1 MHAGGGGGAVLAAAA
16 VSAPLG
22 WLLVGCQHTV
32 VLVPHELQCRW
43 PGRGGG
49 GAVRPHRHKHSTHV
63 LCMYIGGTET
73 DSPVGSRD
81 SSLICLAVHGLL
93 FALGTQ

>member
-1 MHAGGGGGAVLAAAA
+1 MHAWWCGAVLAAAA

-22 WLLVGCQHTV
+22 WLLVGCQHAV

-43 PGRGGG
+43 PGRGGVG
-49 GAVRPHRHKHSTHV
+49 VGAVRPHRHKHSTHV

-73 DSPVGSRD
+73 DGPVGSRD
-81 SSLICLAVHGLL
+81 QSHLFSSMAYS
-93 FALGTQ
+93 AWGTQ